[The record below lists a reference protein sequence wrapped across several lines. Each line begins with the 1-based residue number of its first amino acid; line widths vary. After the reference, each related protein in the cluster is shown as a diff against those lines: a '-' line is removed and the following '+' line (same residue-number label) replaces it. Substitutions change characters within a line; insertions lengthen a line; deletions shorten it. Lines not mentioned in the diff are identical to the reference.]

1 MLMANNGCSRHHCSQ
16 WYLISSLSF
25 SSLPLKANQQHMPY
39 MRMVTCDDI
48 CAHIKCM
55 KIWIAKHGLLHNAQE
70 GDDTHWIPANHGGAK
85 GALMPEKNLFQVP
98 VGQRCTYYARWPKAD
113 DCNRIRVWKECST
126 TSFSLTVKKDV
137 SKALSTEQPIWCW
150 CLLRICQNWHLAS
163 MQLCFKVQ
171 VEKL

>member
-126 TSFSLTVKKDV
+126 TSFSLTVKSLQSPEHWAAHLMLVFITNLPKLTFGIN
-137 SKALSTEQPIWCW
+137 AT
-150 CLLRICQNWHLAS
+150 LL
-163 MQLCFKVQ
+163 Q

>member
-1 MLMANNGCSRHHCSQ
+1 MLMANNGCSRHRCSQ
-16 WYLISSLSF
+16 WSLISSLSF

-70 GDDTHWIPANHGGAK
+70 DDDTHWIPANHGEAK
-85 GALMPEKNLFQVP
+85 GALMPEKLMP
-98 VGQRCTYYARWPKAD
+98 GARWPKVHLLCQVAKGWWLQQNQSLKGMFYNELFFN
-113 DCNRIRVWKECST
+113 CEKRRLQSPEHWAAHLMLVFITNLPKL
-126 TSFSLTVKKDV
+126 TSGINAAT
-137 SKALSTEQPIWCW
+137 
-150 CLLRICQNWHLAS
+150 LL
-163 MQLCFKVQ
+163 Q